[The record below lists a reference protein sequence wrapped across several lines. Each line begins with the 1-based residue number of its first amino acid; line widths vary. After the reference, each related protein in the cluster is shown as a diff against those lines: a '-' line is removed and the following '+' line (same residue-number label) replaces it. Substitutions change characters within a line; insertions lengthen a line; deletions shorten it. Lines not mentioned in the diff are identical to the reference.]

1 MLQRLVVSNFA
12 IIENIDISFKRGLTV
27 LTGETGAGKSL
38 IIDSL
43 SLLLGERAQVE
54 LIRTGFD
61 KAEIIGYFSIN
72 NKRLLSL
79 LDSLNIPSI
88 DSTIEIDRVISTNKS
103 YIKVNG
109 IAVTLSDLKKISKYL
124 ADIHMQFDS
133 QKILNRENYIE
144 IIDGFKYDLVKE
156 YEDSYISSLSTF
168 KDKLKIY
175 NDTVNKAKEIKE
187 KKDIYEYHLK
197 ELTDADLKENEEDE
211 LQNKIEYLKNYDKI
225 YNILEETNSL
235 IHEDFLDK
243 LYEVKENVLSLSKY
257 IKEYSKTYSTLND
270 YYYEIENIFDEIKK
284 DYRNLDYN
292 PNELNNYES
301 RLNDLDNL
309 KKKYKMSLNE
319 LISYVNSLKEML
331 NIDENY
337 DDLIKE
343 LKNEVKAS
351 YDSTYEKGLELSKIR
366 KEIAKSIEKE
376 LEKNMLDLSLKARFN
391 VLVNTSKKEED
402 LSGLIF
408 NNNGID
414 EIEFLIETNI
424 GEGLKSL
431 SKTISGG
438 ETSRIM
444 LALKALFIKSEKI
457 STVIFDE
464 IDTGISGEIA
474 RKVAEKIYEI
484 SLSTQVIAIT
494 HLPQVASFSNNSL
507 KISKQVKNGRTY
519 TNIKELSLDEK
530 IYEIASMISGGKV
543 TENQIEY
550 AKEMVMMK

>member
-12 IIENIDISFKRGLTV
+12 IIENIDISFKNGLTV

-103 YIKVNG
+103 YIKING
-109 IAVTLSDLKKISKYL
+109 VTVTLSDLKKISKYL

-133 QKILNRENYIE
+133 QKILNPENYIE

-156 YEDSYISSLSTF
+156 YENNYISSLSIF

-175 NDTVNKAKEIKE
+175 NDTIKKAKEIKE

-197 ELTDADLKENEEDE
+197 ELTDADLKENEENE
-211 LQNKIEYLKNYDKI
+211 LQNKIDYLKNYDKI

-243 LYEVKENVLSLSKY
+243 LYEVKENILSLSKFL
-257 IKEYSKTYSTLND
+257 KEYSTKYNALND

-284 DYRNLDYN
+284 DYNNLDYN
-292 PNELNNYES
+292 PNELNNYET

-337 DDLIKE
+337 DDLIEE
-343 LKNEVKAS
+343 LKSEVKIS
-351 YDSTYEKGLELSKIR
+351 YDNTYEKGLELSKIR

-376 LEKNMLDLSLKARFN
+376 LEKNMLDLSLKARFK
-391 VLVNTSKKEED
+391 VLVNTYEKEKD
-402 LSGLIF
+402 LSGSIF

>member
-88 DSTIEIDRVISTNKS
+88 DSTIEIDRVISANKS

-133 QKILNRENYIE
+133 QKILNKENYIE

-175 NDTVNKAKEIKE
+175 NDTVNKAKEIKK

-211 LQNKIEYLKNYDKI
+211 LQNKIDYLKNYDKI

-319 LISYVNSLKEML
+319 LISYANSLKEML

-444 LALKALFIKSEKI
+444 LALKALLIKSEKI